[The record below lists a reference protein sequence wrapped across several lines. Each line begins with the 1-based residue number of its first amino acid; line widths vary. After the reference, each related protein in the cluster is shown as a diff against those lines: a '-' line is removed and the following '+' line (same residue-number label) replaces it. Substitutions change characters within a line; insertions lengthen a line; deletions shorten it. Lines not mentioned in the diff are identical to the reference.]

1 VSIKIFFPPVS
12 INNEQRVLLFLGLS
26 ELQTE
31 QPQPI
36 IGTPVDV
43 AQPSIMTLIKPNLAL
58 SYYHCKVNPKIKIQ
72 KIFSRSK
79 NNGLQIGKNII

>member
-1 VSIKIFFPPVS
+1 VSIKIFLPLVS

-26 ELQTE
+26 ERHTE

-43 AQPSIMTLIKPNLAL
+43 AQPSIMTLIEPNLAL
-58 SYYHCKVNPKIKIQ
+58 SHYHCKVNPKIKNQ
-72 KIFSRSK
+72 KNFSQEVKIMVYKSAK
-79 NNGLQIGKNII
+79 I